1 MVSRSDVVTGIKV
14 ISKFKCLMDTY
25 VIFLYAVI
33 VTATPRIYN
42 QLCSFDNFLQLT
54 ANVWTLLRLTDMWVK
69 KIVLNIFYLSVDI
82 QRPFLD
88 IYGSIKKGWNRN
100 ISHETRHVPSPNK
113 LHQQWKKKLPEN
125 CFAETVFFL
134 RLCFQRLF
142 WMFSDWTL
150 THWEIS
156 EILFTAH

>member
-54 ANVWTLLRLTDMWVK
+54 ANVWTLLRLTDMWGKKLFSIFFICLWTFNDLSWIYMDQLKTAEIGTSVMRQDTYQVLTSYINNEK
-69 KIVLNIFYLSVDI
+69 RNCQKIVL
-82 QRPFLD
+82 RKPF
-88 IYGSIKKGWNRN
+88 
-100 ISHETRHVPSPNK
+100 
-113 LHQQWKKKLPEN
+113 
-125 CFAETVFFL
+125 FFL